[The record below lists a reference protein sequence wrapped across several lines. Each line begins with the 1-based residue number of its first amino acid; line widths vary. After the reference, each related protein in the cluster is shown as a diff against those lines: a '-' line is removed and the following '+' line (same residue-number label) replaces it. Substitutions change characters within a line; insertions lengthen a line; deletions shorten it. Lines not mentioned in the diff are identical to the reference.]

1 TPIDPAEREHA
12 IAAGVRAA
20 ELAREQGRLDL
31 ESAAIDG
38 TGSAIITLGH
48 YGRLRDMLARRLEI
62 AEQIEDPWEAGD
74 AYAMVAWNGAMI
86 GEFERSVRWGLLGR
100 DRGEGQA
107 AGIVD
112 HCLNWAGTGLFHLGE
127 WDRQLEIFR
136 EVQVLMGERAEEPPY
151 FMMSLFGATAFV
163 HEARGLPSARQLLDL
178 LERTRGTA
186 IEASVMASHWVAW
199 AVARRG
205 ERDRAWTLVRDRTVE
220 SQTFR
225 PFHDQVVAELLA
237 LTGRW
242 DEAPDFLEGSRA
254 YAADAG
260 LLALPVH
267 LDRLEGRT
275 AIAAGRLEDGLET
288 LQRARDGF
296 ARLGAAWERGRTEL
310 DLADAFGSA
319 GREAE
324 ARMRLDAAKP
334 DLERAAA
341 LIELERL
348 RSLRDRLA

>member
-1 TPIDPAEREHA
+1 
-12 IAAGVRAA
+12 
-20 ELAREQGRLDL
+20 
-31 ESAAIDG
+31 
-38 TGSAIITLGH
+38 
-48 YGRLRDMLARRLEI
+48 
-62 AEQIEDPWEAGD
+62 
-74 AYAMVAWNGAMI
+74 
-86 GEFERSVRWGLLGR
+86 
-100 DRGEGQA
+100 
-107 AGIVD
+107 
-112 HCLNWAGTGLFHLGE
+112 
-127 WDRQLEIFR
+127 
-136 EVQVLMGERAEEPPY
+136 
-151 FMMSLFGATAFV
+151 
-163 HEARGLPSARQLLDL
+163 
-178 LERTRGTA
+178 
-186 IEASVMASHWVAW
+186 
-199 AVARRG
+199 
-205 ERDRAWTLVRDRTVE
+205 VE

-275 AIAAGRLEDGLET
+275 AIASGRLEDGLET

-319 GREAE
+319 GRGAE